1 MGKWLSLF
9 FIFLLFTTSV
19 FGGSVEERSMQHT
32 RITSKECLE
41 VLEKGNVLSQ
51 NGQNF
56 FRIIYKGYSY
66 IVNVKYMGSVR
77 NFKCDEKMKL
87 IAN

>member
-1 MGKWLSLF
+1 MGKWISLF
-9 FIFLLFTTSV
+9 FIFLLFASAV
-19 FGGSVEERSMQHT
+19 FGGSVEERSMEHT
-32 RITSKECLE
+32 RITGKECLE

-51 NGQNF
+51 SSQNF
-56 FRIIYKGYSY
+56 VRIIYKGYSY

-77 NFKCDEKMKL
+77 NFKCDKKMKL